1 MQAVTGTDNSF
12 TTLTTTNECKHRGLT
27 NSNCQ
32 TTKNITAA
40 NQSVST
46 SQKYIIKANTSSLD
60 LADDF
65 HYKWSGQ
72 FIAC

>member
-12 TTLTTTNECKHRGLT
+12 TTFH
-27 NSNCQ
+27 SNCQ

-60 LADDF
+60 LVDDF

>member
-1 MQAVTGTDNSF
+1 MNANTEDW
-12 TTLTTTNECKHRGLT
+12 LTAIT
-27 NSNCQ
+27 Q